1 MSEACPTGPGAFCG
15 RAAARARRS
24 GSIASLPEQEETVQ
38 WTAPN
43 YRPPAA
49 PLAYREKKE
58 DGRPKGEPEP
68 HISDAELQRTA
79 DRVYRMIEDRIRRER
94 RRLGF

>member
-1 MSEACPTGPGAFCG
+1 MGT
-15 RAAARARRS
+15 ARN
-24 GSIASLPEQEETVQ
+24 IASLPSQGEGDAVQ

-49 PLAYREKKE
+49 PMTYREKP
-58 DGRPKGEPEP
+58 GREERQAPR
-68 HISDAELQRTA
+68 ISEAELQRTA

-94 RRLGF
+94 RRLGL